1 MTGAFDNTIDNSLV
15 IKIKHDDTDAFRSLY
30 DRYSWRIYYLSK
42 KYLHSDEEAEELVQ
56 TVFMNLWE
64 HRASLDENMPV
75 RSYIYKSAVNYVC
88 NHLKKKAIRSRFIEL
103 AMKRNT
109 IQSNGTYEQV
119 FFHDLESTV
128 NFVVEKLPP
137 QQQKI
142 FELSRNKGLTHEE
155 IAGMLHLSERTVKNH
170 IYRALKFI
178 KTCLKG
184 EVLLVLLF

>member
-1 MTGAFDNTIDNSLV
+1 MAGASDNTIDNSLV

-42 KYLHSDEEAEELVQ
+42 KYLRSDEEAEELVQ

-64 HRASLDENMPV
+64 HRASLDESMPV
-75 RSYIYKSAVNYVC
+75 RSYIYKSAVNYIC

-103 AMKRNT
+103 AMKRNI
-109 IQSNGTYEQV
+109 IQSNSTYEQV
-119 FFHDLESTV
+119 YFHDLESAV
-128 NFVVEKLPP
+128 NSVVEKLPP

-142 FELSRNKGLTHEE
+142 FELSRNKGLSHEE

-178 KTCLKG
+178 KTYLKG